1 MIFFYMQSI
10 MVIYVWLSQYEL
22 IKSLQMVQIPRKIVS
37 MVQLV
42 NRMVCWLMRD
52 TNENGEEK

>member
-1 MIFFYMQSI
+1 MISFYMQSI

-22 IKSLQMVQIPRKIVS
+22 IKSLQMVQIPCKIIS

-52 TNENGEEK
+52 TNKNGEEN